1 MQTVLGVF
9 LHLVGGVA
17 AGSFYMP
24 YKQVKQWNWE
34 TFWLVGGLVSWLIVP
49 PFMAWLTLPG
59 FWELIWSAPS
69 ATLGYIVLFGL
80 LWGIGGL
87 TYGLGIRYLGLSLGN
102 TVILGFSAV
111 FGALVPT
118 IYYDFFPE
126 NGKTTFNELLSSTW
140 GQVVLL
146 GILVCLVGI
155 AICGKAGMIKEK
167 QLTEKDR
174 PKANKE
180 FNLIKGLIIG
190 ICSGILS
197 SCFNFGIEAGK
208 PLAESAVVAGLNP
221 LFQNNATFVVLLW
234 GGLIINMVWCILL
247 NAKNKSFGD
256 YSDLRKPLLRN
267 YLLCALAGT
276 TWFLQFFFYGMGES
290 KLGNGATGW
299 VLHMSCIILVGNI
312 WGIVLKEWQGV
323 GKKAKITVGSGI
335 LMILFAVVLLGYGN
349 YLQSADLEI

>member
-1 MQTVLGVF
+1 MQVLLGIIF
-9 LHLVGGVA
+9 HLTGGIA

-24 YKQVKQWNWE
+24 YKGVRQWSWE
-34 TFWLVGGLVSWLIVP
+34 TYWLVGGLVSWLIVP
-49 PFMAWLTLPG
+49 PLMAWFTLPG

-69 ATLGYIVLFGL
+69 ATLGYILLYGL

-102 TVILGFSAV
+102 TVILGFCAV

-126 NGKTTFNELLSSTW
+126 TGKTTFNELITSTW
-140 GQVVLL
+140 GQVVLV

-155 AICGKAGMIKEK
+155 VICGKAGMIKEK
-167 QLTEKDR
+167 QLAKKEQQ
-174 PKANKE
+174 ASNNE
-180 FNLIKGLIIG
+180 FNLVKGLVIG
-190 ICSGILS
+190 LCSGILS
-197 SCFNFGIEAGK
+197 SCFNFGIEAGQS
-208 PLAESAVVAGLNP
+208 LAQSAVAAGLNP

-234 GGLIINMVWCILL
+234 GGLTVNLIWCILL
-247 NAKNKSFGD
+247 NIKNKSFGD
-256 YSDLRKPLLRN
+256 YTNDKKPLLLN

-299 VLHMSCIILVGNI
+299 VLHMSCIILVGNV
-312 WGIVLKEWQGV
+312 WGIVLKEWKGA
-323 GKKAKITVGSGI
+323 GNRAKITVGTGI
-335 LMILFAVVLLGYGN
+335 LLILISVGLLGFGN
-349 YLQSADLEI
+349 YLHAV

>member
-9 LHLVGGVA
+9 LHLIGGVA

-24 YKQVKQWNWE
+24 YKRVQKWNWE

-49 PFMAWLTLPG
+49 PLMAWLTLPG
-59 FWELIWSAPS
+59 FWDLIWSAS
-69 ATLGYIVLFGL
+69 SSTLWFIIFFGL

-102 TVILGFSAV
+102 TVILGFSAA

-126 NGKTTFNELLSSTW
+126 VGKTTFTELISATW

-146 GILVCLVGI
+146 GILVCLFGI
-155 AICGKAGMIKEK
+155 VICGMAGMMKEK
-167 QLTEKDR
+167 QLVKKDQSEV
-174 PKANKE
+174 NSE
-180 FNLIKGLIIG
+180 FNLVKGLIIG
-190 ICSGILS
+190 LCSGILS
-197 SCFNFGIEAGK
+197 SCFNFGIEAGQS
-208 PLAESAVVAGLNP
+208 LAESAVVAGLNP

-234 GGLIINMVWCILL
+234 GGLTINLIWCIFL
-247 NAKNKSFGD
+247 NIKNKSFDD
-256 YSDLRKPLLRN
+256 YTDLKKPLLRN

-312 WGIVLKEWQGV
+312 WGIVLREWQGA
-323 GKKAKITVGSGI
+323 GKTAKITVGSGI
-335 LMILFAVVLLGYGN
+335 LVILISVGLLGYGN
-349 YLQSADLEI
+349 YLNAV

>member
-1 MQTVLGVF
+1 MQILWGVF

-24 YKQVKQWNWE
+24 YKRVEQWSWE
-34 TFWLVGGLVSWLIVP
+34 SYWIVGGLFSWLLVP
-49 PFMAWLTLPG
+49 PLMAWLTLPG

-69 ATLGYIVLFGL
+69 STLEFIILFGL

-126 NGKTTFNELLSSTW
+126 AGKTTFNELISSAW

-146 GILVCLVGI
+146 GIFICLLGI
-155 AICGKAGMIKEK
+155 AICGKAGMMKEK
-167 QLTEKDR
+167 QLAKNKELET
-174 PKANKE
+174 NKE
-180 FNLIKGLIIG
+180 FNLIKGLAIG
-190 ICSGILS
+190 LCSGILS
-197 SCFNFGIEAGK
+197 SCFNFGIEAGQS
-208 PLAESAVVAGLNP
+208 LAESAVSAGLNP

-234 GGLIINMVWCILL
+234 GGLTVNLIWCLVL
-247 NAKNKSFGD
+247 NVKNKSLGD
-256 YSDLRKPLLRN
+256 YTDLKKPLLRN
-267 YLLCALAGT
+267 YLLCALAGI

-312 WGIVLKEWQGV
+312 WGIVLKEWQGT
-323 GKKAKITVGSGI
+323 GKNAKITVGAGI
-335 LMILFAVVLLGYGN
+335 SVIFISIALLGYGN
-349 YLQSADLEI
+349 YLALN